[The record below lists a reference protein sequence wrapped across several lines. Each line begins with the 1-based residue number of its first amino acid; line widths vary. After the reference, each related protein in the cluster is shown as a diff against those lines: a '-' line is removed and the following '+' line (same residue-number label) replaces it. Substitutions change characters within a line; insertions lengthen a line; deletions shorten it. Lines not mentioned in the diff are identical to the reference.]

1 MLEET
6 TFLCAQVTKL
16 ENFKSYDKW
25 SSSCGHEQLVCIWHW
40 AETNSN
46 EKQEELG
53 MGGGRTIGKR
63 EVSGIEEAE
72 VSEQVKMKLQESY

>member
-1 MLEET
+1 
-6 TFLCAQVTKL
+6 
-16 ENFKSYDKW
+16 
-25 SSSCGHEQLVCIWHW
+25 
-40 AETNSN
+40 
-46 EKQEELG
+46 